1 MNPYTELD
9 VSVTASTEE
18 IKQRY
23 RTLAQMHHPDKGGDE
38 ELFKRI
44 KLAYEIL
51 SDPIRR
57 KQYDITGDAT
67 TTNARDEAIS
77 NIIQII
83 LHVVPN
89 FNADSDN
96 LIKMAEDESHAML
109 NMVNNDINNTEL
121 QIKHFEKVLKKLR
134 IKTNGEN
141 VLESIILKQIQQR
154 KKDLIVF
161 HKNVKVCILML
172 EILKDYE
179 YGLLNIIF
187 DKPEEDD
194 GGDSQTRT
202 DTSNDTSF

>member
-9 VSVTASTEE
+9 VSITASTEE

-57 KQYDITGDAT
+57 KQYDLTGETT
-67 TTNARDEAIS
+67 TTNTKDEAIA
-77 NIIQII
+77 NIVQIL

-89 FNADSDN
+89 FNVDEDD
-96 LIKMAEDESHAML
+96 LIKVAETETRTML
-109 NMVNNDINNTEL
+109 QLVDKDIGVTERYIANL
-121 QIKHFEKVLKKLR
+121 EKVSKKLR
-134 IKTNGEN
+134 IKTDGEN
-141 VLESIILKQIQQR
+141 ILNTFITHQIQQR
-154 KKDLIVF
+154 KQELLNF
-161 HKNVKVCILML
+161 QRRVKVCNLML

-179 YGLLNIIF
+179 YGLINLIF
-187 DKPEEDD
+187 ENPNLDNGTPEE
-194 GGDSQTRT
+194 T
-202 DTSNDTSF
+202 

>member
-57 KQYDITGDAT
+57 KQYDITGET
-67 TTNARDEAIS
+67 GTTNAKDEALS

-83 LHVVPN
+83 LHVVPG
-89 FNADSDN
+89 FNADQDD
-96 LIKMAEDESHAML
+96 LITIAEGETRSML
-109 NMVNNDINNTEL
+109 DMVNNDINNTEM
-121 QIKHFEKVLKKLR
+121 QIKKLEVVLKKLR
-134 IKTNGEN
+134 IKTSDEN
-141 VLESIILKQIQQR
+141 ILENIIVKQIQQR
-154 KKDLIVF
+154 KKDLTIY
-161 HKNVKVCILML
+161 HKNVKVCMLML

-179 YGLLNIIF
+179 YGLMNLMY
-187 DKPEEDD
+187 DVDQPD
-194 GGDSQTRT
+194 QP
-202 DTSNDTSF
+202 DT

>member
-9 VSVTASTEE
+9 VSVNASSEE

-23 RTLAQMHHPDKGGDE
+23 RTLAQMHHPDKGGNE

-57 KQYDITGDAT
+57 KQYDITGET
-67 TTNARDEAIS
+67 GTTNAKDEAIA

-89 FNADSDN
+89 FNADQDD
-96 LIKMAEDESHAML
+96 LIKIAENESRAML
-109 NMVNNDINNTEL
+109 DMVNKDISNTEI

-134 IKTNGEN
+134 IKTSGEN
-141 VLESIILKQIQQR
+141 VLESIIQKQIQQR

-161 HKNVKVCILML
+161 HKNVKVCMLML

-179 YGLLNIIF
+179 YGLINLIF
-187 DKPEEDD
+187 DNPEEES
-194 GGDSQTRT
+194 GAPEET
-202 DTSNDTSF
+202 

>member
-9 VSVTASTEE
+9 VSATASTEE

-57 KQYDITGDAT
+57 KQYDITGET
-67 TTNARDEAIS
+67 GTTNAKDEAIA

-89 FNADSDN
+89 FNADQDD
-96 LIKMAEDESHAML
+96 LIKIAEDESRAML
-109 NMVNNDINNTEL
+109 DMVNKDISNTEI

-134 IKTNGEN
+134 IKTSGEN
-141 VLESIILKQIQQR
+141 VLESIIQKQIQQR

-161 HKNVKVCILML
+161 HKNVKVCMLML

-179 YGLLNIIF
+179 YGLMNLIF
-187 DKPEEDD
+187 DKPEEEN
-194 GGDSQTRT
+194 GAPEET
-202 DTSNDTSF
+202 

>member
-57 KQYDITGDAT
+57 KQYDLTGETT
-67 TTNARDEAIS
+67 TTNTKDEAIA
-77 NIIQII
+77 NIVQIL
-83 LHVVPN
+83 LHVVPS
-89 FNADSDN
+89 FNVDEDD
-96 LIKMAEDESHAML
+96 LIKIAEAETRTML
-109 NMVNNDINNTEL
+109 DLVDKDIGVTERYIINL
-121 QIKHFEKVLKKLR
+121 EKVSKKLR
-134 IKTNGEN
+134 IKTDGEN
-141 VLESIILKQIQQR
+141 ILNTFITHQIQQR
-154 KKDLIVF
+154 KQELQDFQRRI
-161 HKNVKVCILML
+161 KVCNLML

-179 YGLLNIIF
+179 YGLINLIFENPNI
-187 DKPEEDD
+187 DNGTPEE
-194 GGDSQTRT
+194 T
-202 DTSNDTSF
+202 

>member
-57 KQYDITGDAT
+57 KQYDITGEST
-67 TTNARDEAIS
+67 TTNAKDEAIS

-89 FNADSDN
+89 FNADQDD
-96 LIKMAEDESHAML
+96 LIKIAEDESRSML
-109 NMVNNDINNTEL
+109 NMVNNDINNVEL

-141 VLESIILKQIQQR
+141 VLENIIQKQILQR
-154 KKDLIVF
+154 KKDLAVF
-161 HKNVKVCILML
+161 HRNVKVCMLML

-179 YGLLNIIF
+179 YGLINLIF
-187 DKPEEDD
+187 DNPEIENGAPEE
-194 GGDSQTRT
+194 T
-202 DTSNDTSF
+202 

>member
-9 VSVTASTEE
+9 VSVNASLED

-51 SDPIRR
+51 SDPVRR
-57 KQYDITGDAT
+57 KQYDITGETT
-67 TTNARDEAIS
+67 TTNAKDEAVA
-77 NIIQII
+77 NIVQIL

-89 FNADSDN
+89 LNADQDD
-96 LIKMAEDESHAML
+96 LIKIAEDEARAMID
-109 NMVNNDINNTEL
+109 MVNRDINATET

-134 IKTNGEN
+134 IKTGGEN
-141 VLESIILKQIQQR
+141 VLESIIQKQVQQR
-154 KKDLIVF
+154 RKDLIKF
-161 HKNVKVCILML
+161 HYNIKVCMLML

-179 YGLLNIIF
+179 YGLRNLIF
-187 DKPEEDD
+187 ESPPTE
-194 GGDSQTRT
+194 
-202 DTSNDTSF
+202 

>member
-1 MNPYTELD
+1 MNPYIELD

-57 KQYDITGDAT
+57 KQYDITGET
-67 TTNARDEAIS
+67 TSTNAKDEAIS

-89 FNADSDN
+89 FNADNDD
-96 LIKMAEDESHAML
+96 LIKIAEDEAKAML
-109 NMVNNDINNTEL
+109 NMVSNDIYNTEA
-121 QIKHFEKVLKKLR
+121 QIKHLEKVLKKLR
-134 IKTNGEN
+134 IKTNAEN
-141 VLESIILKQIQQR
+141 VLENIIIKQVQQR
-154 KKDLIVF
+154 KKDLLVF
-161 HKNVKVCILML
+161 HRQVKVCMLML
-172 EILKDYE
+172 DILKDYE
-179 YGLLNIIF
+179 YGLINLVF
-187 DKPEEDD
+187 EKPEEEN
-194 GGDSQTRT
+194 GAPSET
-202 DTSNDTSF
+202 

>member
-9 VSVTASTEE
+9 VPDDASLET

-57 KQYDITGDAT
+57 KQYDITGETT
-67 TTNARDEAIS
+67 TTNAKDEAVA
-77 NIIQII
+77 NIVQIL

-89 FNADSDN
+89 FNVDQDDLIHIAEMETRTMLDLVNKDIGVTERYILN
-96 LIKMAEDESHAML
+96 L
-109 NMVNNDINNTEL
+109 
-121 QIKHFEKVLKKLR
+121 EKVLSKLR
-134 IKTNGEN
+134 IKTEGEN
-141 VLESIILKQIQQR
+141 ILSSFIANQVKQRKQELESFQRRIQ
-154 KKDLIVF
+154 
-161 HKNVKVCILML
+161 VCNLML

-179 YGLLNIIF
+179 YGLRNLIF
-187 DKPEEDD
+187 EAPPAE
-194 GGDSQTRT
+194 
-202 DTSNDTSF
+202 

>member
-9 VSVTASTEE
+9 LRTTASPEE

-23 RTLAQMHHPDKGGDE
+23 RTLAQMYHPDKGGDE

-57 KQYDITGDAT
+57 KQYDITGET
-67 TTNARDEAIS
+67 RSTSTRDEALS
-77 NIIQII
+77 NIIQIV
-83 LHVVPN
+83 LQVVPS
-89 FNADSDN
+89 FNAEKDN
-96 LIKMAEDESHAML
+96 LIKIAEKETQAML
-109 NMVNNDINNTEL
+109 DRIYNDLSTTSM
-121 QIKHFEKVLKKLR
+121 QIKKLEVVLNKLR
-134 IKTNGEN
+134 IKTEGEN
-141 VLESIILKQIQQR
+141 ILTGVINGQIQA
-154 KKDLIVF
+154 KKEEIAGLTKSVR
-161 HKNVKVCILML
+161 VCMLMK

-179 YGLLNIIF
+179 YGLVNIVF
-187 DKPEEDD
+187 NQPEDGN